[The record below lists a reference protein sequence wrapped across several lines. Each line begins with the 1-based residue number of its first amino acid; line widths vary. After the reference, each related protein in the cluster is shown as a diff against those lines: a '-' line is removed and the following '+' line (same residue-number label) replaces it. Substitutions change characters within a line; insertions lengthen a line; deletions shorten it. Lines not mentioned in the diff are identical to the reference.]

1 MVSYDLS
8 NLTPDLVLNLFQV
21 YLKENNSVLE
31 KLITNG
37 LSYEPGTNNKYEWL
51 ESQFSPLSW
60 SVNASSLAGAF
71 NTAAAMTFVSTA
83 WLKANMILYFQANTG
98 ADKGDMQ
105 VKVISVTNATTA
117 SVVIYGGTTGVA
129 LDNTCTAR
137 LISEAVKE
145 NEKNIEGDTEWQP
158 GREYNH
164 FQIFRKSVEISD
176 TAINTAVYGNVSQLS
191 EQLRGALYKIQQE
204 MSEQT
209 IRGRRVARSST
220 ENGTFGGVLSYV
232 AAAGGNI
239 IDASS
244 TAITP
249 DTTNDLI
256 AKIQEDGG
264 IVNTVVCSI
273 NQARK
278 FSAMNRDGST
288 GANAYTMISDASK
301 DVGSFAL
308 RFISDIPLMG
318 GIISNIVI
326 DDKMPKDQI
335 VLCDINKLALVPYA
349 NRSLRL
355 VDGTQNGQDGVTA
368 ILRGEYTLIFKDS
381 KYSAGLIKGLTL

>member
-1 MVSYDLS
+1 
-8 NLTPDLVLNLFQV
+8 
-21 YLKENNSVLE
+21 
-31 KLITNG
+31 
-37 LSYEPGTNNKYEWL
+37 
-51 ESQFSPLSW
+51 
-60 SVNASSLAGAF
+60 
-71 NTAAAMTFVSTA
+71 
-83 WLKANMILYFQANTG
+83 MILYFQASTG

-105 VKVISVTNATTA
+105 VKVISVTNSTTA

-220 ENGTFGGVLSYV
+220 ENGTFGGILAYV

-249 DTTNDLI
+249 ETTNDLI

-368 ILRGEYTLIFKDS
+368 ILR
-381 KYSAGLIKGLTL
+381 